1 MIHRLDHVGVAV
13 RQVADRLPFYRDLL
27 GLPLEGIEEVPG
39 EKVKIAVLGRG
50 AGRVELLEPT
60 EEDSPV
66 GRFLQQRGEG
76 IHHLCFLVDS
86 LEETCRLLSG
96 AGYRLVGGVRVGS
109 EGTRIAFLHP
119 KDTGGVLVEL
129 RQAPGVMP

>member
-1 MIHRLDHVGVAV
+1 MIDRLDHVAVAV
-13 RQVADRLPFYRDLL
+13 RKAAERLPLYRDML
-27 GLPLEGIEEVPG
+27 GLPVVKTEEVPG
-39 EKVKIAVLGRG
+39 EKVRVTILGEG

-66 GRFLQQRGEG
+66 GRFLRERGEG

-86 LEETCRLLSG
+86 LDPTCDRLG
-96 AGYRLVGGVRVGS
+96 AAGYRLVGGIRDGS

-119 KDTGGVLVEL
+119 KDTGGVLIEL
-129 RQAPGVMP
+129 RETRGLKP